1 MAMKFPFNLPFL
13 RKEEFR
19 EDKPRSGLLSKLYL
33 TQKQRLQLLKWAL
46 YALVLIVLSVVQDV
60 LLSRWR
66 FFGTTTDLVPC
77 GIFLIVVAEGMETG
91 SVFSLIAA
99 CCYLFSGS
107 SSGNY
112 TIVIITL
119 LSIGAAFFRQSYLR
133 KGFGASLLC
142 VSLAMVLYQ
151 LSIFLV
157 AVFLDLTAF
166 SRITAHLMSAALTL
180 VSVPILYPIVGGIY
194 SIGGDAWKE

>member
-180 VSVPILYPIVGGIY
+180 ISVPILYPIVGGIY